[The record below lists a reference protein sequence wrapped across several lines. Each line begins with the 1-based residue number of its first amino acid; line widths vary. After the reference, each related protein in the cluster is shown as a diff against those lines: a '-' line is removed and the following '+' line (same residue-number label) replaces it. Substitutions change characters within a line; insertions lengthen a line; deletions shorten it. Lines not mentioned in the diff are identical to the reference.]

1 MNFDTDCVRSFVRVA
16 DTMSFSRAAESV
28 CRSQSTVSQQIS
40 KLEEQVGRSLLVRR
54 KGRVLELTLDGKK
67 FLPYARRILQ
77 INDEAFASMSENV
90 LKGFVQLGVPLDF
103 FGRDFTSWLARFKS
117 LHPMVGLEMESNQ
130 SEALVKSCERGDL
143 DLAFFKQ
150 ETGGRRGTVVL
161 SEQLVWVAGGN
172 YVPFTDQSLPLVLF
186 PEGCAYRRLA
196 ISALRKK
203 MLPWHMSFVSP
214 SFECLRTAVVEGLG
228 ITVLARALVA
238 PPMQVISHSVGLP
251 SLPQI
256 ELVYAY
262 GRNGRSRV
270 VTELA
275 RHLTDS
281 LTGASCPPNL
291 ASVA

>member
-1 MNFDTDCVRSFVRVA
+1 MNFDIDCLRSFVCVA

-54 KGRVLELTLDGKK
+54 KGRVLELTLDGNT
-67 FLPYARRILQ
+67 FLQHARRILQ
-77 INDEAFASMSENV
+77 TNDEAYASMSENV

-103 FGRDFTSWLARFKS
+103 FGRDFTTWLARFKN

-130 SEALVKSCERGDL
+130 SESLLKRSERGEF

-150 ETGGRRGTVVL
+150 EAGTKRGTVAL
-161 SEQLVWVAGGN
+161 SEQLVWVTGAK
-172 YVPFTDQSLPLVLF
+172 YVPNPKQSLPLVLF
-186 PEGCAYRRLA
+186 PEGCTYRRLA
-196 ISALRKK
+196 VNALRKN
-203 MLPWHMSFVSP
+203 MLPWHISFVSP
-214 SFECLRTAVVEGLG
+214 SFECLRTAVIEGLG

-238 PPMQVISHSVGLP
+238 PPMRIISHSVGLP
-251 SLPQI
+251 ALPSVD
-256 ELVYAY
+256 LVYAY
-262 GRNGRSRV
+262 GRKNRSRV

-281 LTGASCPPNL
+281 LTDANSGGI

>member
-40 KLEEQVGRSLLVRR
+40 KLEEQVGRSLLMRR
-54 KGRVLELTLDGKK
+54 KGRVLELTLDGNK

-77 INDEAFASMSENV
+77 INDEAHASMSENV

-103 FGRDFTSWLARFKS
+103 FGRDFATWLARFKNQ
-117 LHPMVGLEMESNQ
+117 HPMVGLEMEANQ
-130 SEALVKSCERGDL
+130 SEALLKRSERGEF

-150 ETGGRRGTVVL
+150 EAGGRRGTVAL

-172 YVPFTDQSLPLVLF
+172 YVPSAQQTLPLVLF
-186 PEGCAYRRLA
+186 PEGCTYRRLA
-196 ISALRKK
+196 VAALRKH
-203 MLPWHMSFVSP
+203 MLPWHISFVSP

-238 PPMQVISHSVGLP
+238 PPMRVISHSVGLP
-251 SLPQI
+251 SLPTI

-262 GRNGRSRV
+262 GRQNRSRV

-281 LTGASCPPNL
+281 LTAANAPMSI